1 MPKSVI
7 PQAPRIYEVAAWG
20 SRFTNRRVLQDFLAR
35 GFQQLP
41 RRTRTVIAPV
51 IFGLV
56 AGCAAVAF
64 HLAIAGVY
72 EAGIVRLARE
82 ASRGWF
88 LAGSLAIVAGTS
100 ALAGWLL
107 TRFCPEAAGS
117 GIPQLKLAFWKDF
130 GVVPWR
136 VVWVKF
142 VGGVLSVGG
151 GASLGREGPS
161 VQLGGGM
168 ASNVA
173 ALLGVAKNERRA
185 AAAAGAAAGLAAAF
199 NTPIAAVT
207 FVLEEIIADLNS
219 RLLGGVLIAS
229 VLGALVVHAVLG
241 EHPSFILQNP
251 GTPAWLAYGLTPVV
265 AALAA
270 LTGVLFQR
278 WALGLRGWNRKP
290 RRLPAWVRVM
300 LGGVVVW
307 AIGSAVFLGTGHL
320 GVFSL
325 GYADLSAALNGD
337 LLWHTAALLLVAKL
351 AATAVCYG
359 LGGCGGIFAPTL
371 FFGGMAGAA
380 LAGLAGLVLPLS
392 HADQVT
398 LAVVGMCAC
407 LGAVVRAPVTGIL
420 IVFEM
425 THEFSLV
432 PALMLGALVSGAISR
447 ALSKENFYD
456 ALLSQDGHH
465 VERLMPV
472 RSLRSWME
480 MPVSRIATARPV
492 AITDLA
498 PDALRG
504 VLAKHA
510 YERFP
515 VVLEGKLAGVLSR
528 VEGEDALA
536 DARFPRLDPAMT
548 CTLDTSVREVE
559 RRLIESPGHIAI
571 LVDGAGPGGEAPMV
585 SLLTLHD
592 LLRAEI
598 VHARETETE

>member
-1 MPKSVI
+1 MLADLP
-7 PQAPRIYEVAAWG
+7 A
-20 SRFTNRRVLQDFLAR
+20 RV
-35 GFQQLP
+35 FQGLP
-41 RRTRTVIAPV
+41 RRTRTVIATV
-51 IFGLV
+51 VFGLA
-56 AGCAAVAF
+56 AGGAAVAF
-64 HLAIAGVY
+64 HLAIAAVY

-82 ASRGWF
+82 ASPAWF
-88 LAGSLAIVAGTS
+88 AVGSLLIVGGTS
-100 ALAGWLL
+100 ALSGWLL
-107 TRFCPEAAGS
+107 TRFCPAAAGS

-161 VQLGGGM
+161 VQLGGGL

-173 ALLGVAKNERRA
+173 GALGVAKNERRA

-229 VLGALVVHAVLG
+229 VLGALVAHAVLG
-241 EHPSFILQNP
+241 EHPSFRLADP
-251 GTPAWLAYGLTPVV
+251 GAPGWLVYVGAPVV

-270 LTGVLFQR
+270 LVGVLFQR
-278 WALGLRGWNRKP
+278 WALGVRGWNRRP
-290 RRLPAWVRVM
+290 RRLPAWVRVT
-300 LGGVVVW
+300 LGGVAVW
-307 AIGSAVFLGTGHL
+307 AIGNAVFLTTGHL

-325 GYADLSAALNGD
+325 GYADLSAALNGE
-337 LLWHTAALLLVAKL
+337 LLWQMAALLLAAKL
-351 AATAVCYG
+351 VATVVCYG

-371 FFGGMAGAA
+371 FFGGMTGAA
-380 LAGLAGLVLPLS
+380 IGGLAALVLPLG

-432 PALMLGALVSGAISR
+432 PSLMLGAIVSQAISR
-447 ALSKENFYD
+447 ALTRENFYD
-456 ALLSQDGHH
+456 ALLAQDGNHI
-465 VERLMPV
+465 ERVMPV

-480 MPVSRIATARPV
+480 TPVSRVATARPV
-492 AITDLA
+492 VLTDLSPA
-498 PDALRG
+498 VLREALAQHR
-504 VLAKHA
+504 

-515 VVLEGKLAGVLSR
+515 VVLDGRVAGVVSR
-528 VEGEDALA
+528 IEAEDALS
-536 DARFPRLDPAMT
+536 DGRPPRLDPACVCALET
-548 CTLDTSVREVE
+548 PVRDVE
-559 RRLIESPGHIAI
+559 RRLIESAGHLAVIVDPGA
-571 LVDGAGPGGEAPMV
+571 VAGADVNSAPIV
-585 SLLTLHD
+585 GLLTLHD

-598 VHARETETE
+598 LHARETETE